1 MVLRVPATVGDQ
13 KLPPFSHVTVR
24 PAWLVFAVS
33 SADFLT
39 PEHKRDIASLKAAR
53 VLRLDEDS
61 AMREG
66 GGLTSG

>member
-1 MVLRVPATVGDQ
+1 VGAQ
-13 KLPPFSHVTVR
+13 KLPTFSRVIVR

-66 GGLTSG
+66 GSLTSG